1 MSDIEV
7 IGYGSLLSEA
17 SARETVPSLKG
28 FELVRVRGHRRVFN
42 KVGVVFFERFGAV
55 ESDLRIASCATQ
67 PAPGVVMTCSR
78 FTCSAEDFSAIYER
92 EHRFRWVRAPYETL
106 GGQTGAARMCSENT
120 DENYLLNKCVTAEE
134 YERRVGRFYKGRL
147 WRNDILPFPT
157 YLKHC
162 LAAAATHGEAV
173 RENFLDT
180 TYLADGATTI
190 RAYIANTPDWDAGAR
205 AGYSYDD

>member
-67 PAPGVVMTCSR
+67 PAPGV
-78 FTCSAEDFSAIYER
+78 
-92 EHRFRWVRAPYETL
+92 
-106 GGQTGAARMCSENT
+106 
-120 DENYLLNKCVTAEE
+120 
-134 YERRVGRFYKGRL
+134 
-147 WRNDILPFPT
+147 
-157 YLKHC
+157 
-162 LAAAATHGEAV
+162 
-173 RENFLDT
+173 
-180 TYLADGATTI
+180 
-190 RAYIANTPDWDAGAR
+190 
-205 AGYSYDD
+205 